1 MFIEDGPRQTKI
13 QIAGILK
20 QFFKCET
27 KKKNKNKTIKC
38 ETTQKMCKT
47 LLSGPLWC
55 SKINSG

>member
-38 ETTQKMCKT
+38 ETT
-47 LLSGPLWC
+47 
-55 SKINSG
+55 

>member
-20 QFFKCET
+20 QFL
-27 KKKNKNKTIKC
+27 KC
-38 ETTQKMCKT
+38 ETTQKMCET

-55 SKINSG
+55 SKTNSG

>member
-20 QFFKCET
+20 QFLKCE
-27 KKKNKNKTIKC
+27 
-38 ETTQKMCKT
+38 T

-55 SKINSG
+55 SKTNSG